1 MESSSEGLSI
11 HDSKKVLES
20 LERRSFCCSWF
31 PRLFSIGTNR
41 DRFGFKNMGSECKI
55 RERNPSETP
64 ISKRGYD
71 LDLEIWLKTRICQFC
86 QMHV

>member
-1 MESSSEGLSI
+1 MERVDYGEYEIPVDTEASFLEFTLNDPICIVAISS
-11 HDSKKVLES
+11 V
-20 LERRSFCCSWF
+20 RSA
-31 PRLFSIGTNR
+31 
-41 DRFGFKNMGSECKI
+41 ECKI